1 LSDGGQGYAIAGS
14 DRMQR
19 AVRIDLSAA
28 AFDENLP
35 ADNFRG
41 YRARVG
47 TSSTCKRP
55 LPVKILPCCSSA
67 GGGSSAGISVLSGS
81 ERNAN
86 LAPVTAALSRAPAGA
101 SEEANANTSKAH
113 HDAAVPNRM

>member
-1 LSDGGQGYAIAGS
+1 LIEGSGAGISRQLPSGGQGDAVAGP

-19 AVRIDLSAA
+19 AVGINLSAA

-35 ADNFRG
+35 ADNFRR

-55 LPVKILPCCSSA
+55 LPVKIL
-67 GGGSSAGISVLSGS
+67 
-81 ERNAN
+81 
-86 LAPVTAALSRAPAGA
+86 AALL
-101 SEEANANTSKAH
+101 
-113 HDAAVPNRM
+113 

>member
-1 LSDGGQGYAIAGS
+1 MTDTAVRLIKCSRAGISRQLSDGGQGYASAGS

-55 LPVKILPCCSSA
+55 LPVKIL
-67 GGGSSAGISVLSGS
+67 
-81 ERNAN
+81 
-86 LAPVTAALSRAPAGA
+86 TALL
-101 SEEANANTSKAH
+101 
-113 HDAAVPNRM
+113 